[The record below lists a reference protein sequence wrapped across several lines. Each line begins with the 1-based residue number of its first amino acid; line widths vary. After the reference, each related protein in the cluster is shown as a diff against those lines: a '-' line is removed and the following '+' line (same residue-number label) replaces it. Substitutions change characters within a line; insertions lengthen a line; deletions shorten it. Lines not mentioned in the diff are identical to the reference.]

1 MGSCLVRC
9 DLTADEEEERCT
21 VIKLQDDGDAYSK
34 DELLADYP
42 TLAMLV

>member
-1 MGSCLVRC
+1 SLKMLGGVRVD
-9 DLTADEEEERCT
+9 DLLAYEMMWTP
-21 VIKLQDDGDAYSK
+21 QDDGDAYSK